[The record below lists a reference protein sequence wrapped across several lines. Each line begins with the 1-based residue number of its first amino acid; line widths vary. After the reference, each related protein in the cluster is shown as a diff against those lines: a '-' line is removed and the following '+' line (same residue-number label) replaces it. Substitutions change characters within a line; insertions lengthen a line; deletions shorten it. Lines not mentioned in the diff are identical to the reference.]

1 MMRRTCGIVCYDG
14 ECPLCLGLIKR
25 WGRAMRR
32 SGFRLARLQDAWV
45 QRRLGLTGIPDEMK
59 LIAADGEV
67 IGGADA
73 VLAIA
78 EGLGLPHDLV
88 QGARSALV
96 MPVLRRFYVA
106 VAKHRA
112 CIAEACRLPGHG
124 P

>member
-1 MMRRTCGIVCYDG
+1 MRRTRGIVCYDG
-14 ECPLCLGLIKR
+14 ECPMCLGLINR
-25 WGRAMRR
+25 WGRNLHRA
-32 SGFRLARLQDAWV
+32 GFRLARLQTAWV

-59 LIAADGEV
+59 LIAADGRV
-67 IGGADA
+67 LGGADA

-78 EGLGLPHDLV
+78 EGIGLAHAVV

-112 CIAEACRLPGHG
+112 CVGGVCRIPERRS
-124 P
+124 